1 MMYTTVSITNVW
13 LVIQKTLVNYHT
25 FYQQQM
31 WDNPGTCIYHIN
43 RFFFHFLTSYI
54 IYVMVWDNETNLK
67 NYQLIIHCIIS
78 CVTATN
84 WNFFFISLT
93 SNVKPH
99 FCHFRQDLR
108 LHHWKDFNILKV
120 CYTNDIC
127 KWFRNTVLCLQK
139 GNNSI

>member
-1 MMYTTVSITNVW
+1 MCDLLYRKHWWTITPFINNKCET
-13 LVIQKTLVNYHT
+13 IQVHVFIILI
-25 FYQQQM
+25 
-31 WDNPGTCIYHIN
+31 G
-43 RFFFHFLTSYI
+43 FFFHFLTSYI

-99 FCHFRQDLR
+99 FCHFRQDLQ

>member
-1 MMYTTVSITNVW
+1 MCDLLYRKHWWTITPFINN
-13 LVIQKTLVNYHT
+13 KCET
-25 FYQQQM
+25 FQVHVFIILI
-31 WDNPGTCIYHIN
+31 GG
-43 RFFFHFLTSYI
+43 FFHFLTSYI